1 MFARFLNLKLFIQQ
15 VTVISARN
23 EASKNIQKLC
33 AKNKRYHARN
43 EHTSKIRKWK
53 AAQNDDQN
61 DDRTTTIFL
70 VSESLQ
76 THPHREALALCPP

>member
-1 MFARFLNLKLFIQQ
+1 MIFAG
-15 VTVISARN
+15 N
-23 EASKNIQKLC
+23 EASKSIQKLC
-33 AKNKRYHARN
+33 AKSNEYHVQN

-61 DDRTTTIFL
+61 DGRTMTIFL

-76 THPHREALALCPP
+76 TTHPHRER